1 MQHLKKFNKS
11 ESTDPIK
18 DLHDKIFGQPDNTT
32 SSFKDR
38 RRKEIEA
45 EIVRKQKELDE
56 LQNSENDAVIELS
69 DYTTE
74 DKVKFFDSMYKMA
87 AEHLKSA
94 EEDGRVDDDSEH
106 WFFEEGFTI
115 LNLKDKKKLWN
126 FYNKL
131 V

>member
-1 MQHLKKFNKS
+1 MKHIQGIN
-11 ESTDPIK
+11 E
-18 DLHDKIFGQPDNTT
+18 
-32 SSFKDR
+32 SFKER

-45 EIVRKQKELDE
+45 QIAKKQKELEE

-87 AEHLKSA
+87 AEHLKQA
-94 EEDGRVDDDSEH
+94 ESEGYVDDDSEH
-106 WFFEEGFTI
+106 WFFEEGFGI

-131 V
+131 